1 MKNLGLLNVKML
13 CLGLCFVFY
22 GQVKGQMVIS
32 QLIAGSTV
40 SAVEVYN
47 HTTNSITLTSSNF
60 GIQRSP
66 SNKTN
71 AIETWSPSSDIILG
85 GREVLVV
92 VFAGSQKDAFIT
104 YLEEVNSTYRDA
116 S

>member
-1 MKNLGLLNVKML
+1 ML

-92 VFAGSQKDAFIT
+92 VFDGSQKDAFIT